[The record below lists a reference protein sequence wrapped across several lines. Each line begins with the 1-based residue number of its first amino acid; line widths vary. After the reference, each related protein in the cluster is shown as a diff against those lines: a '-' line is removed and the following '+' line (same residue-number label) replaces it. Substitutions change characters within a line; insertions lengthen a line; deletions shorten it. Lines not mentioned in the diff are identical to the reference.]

1 LRILQQQQQ
10 AHQKS
15 VHVVEEQPSSSKVLS
30 QQHHLIKQKIYASGA
45 SQKSV
50 KEVLGK
56 QSQSALNLQ
65 VKAHIR
71 GQGRV
76 DLIKSGSVTG
86 AG

>member
-1 LRILQQQQQ
+1 
-10 AHQKS
+10 

-30 QQHHLIKQKIYASGA
+30 QQHHLIKQKIYASGGA